1 MSKIPA
7 KVQGTPP
14 AVVTNDETRERRQ
27 AAQREAGL
35 LGPAALMA
43 MGLAGSALAAS
54 GRAPEEARAPQAGD
68 AAPTEPQSLVAADQA
83 AVPALPVDAQ
93 TEALERLV
101 AALAAEGGSL
111 VAADGAPAPAAVA
124 VAPIDAQTAAGEAGT
139 APVLSAAEVDVTL
152 AAPAAAPAEAPAADA
167 EILAQA
173 QAPAPAAGGA
183 ASGAATVAVDAV
195 AAAATSTG
203 LLTAVALGALVL
215 GVSSGGGGRSN
226 DTTAPT
232 VTVTDNKEAVVNAAG
247 GAILYTI
254 AFSEAVTGFTADDIT
269 VTGGTKGLFIALSAT
284 QYSLQVTP
292 QAGFEGNVQVS
303 VAAGAATDAANNAS
317 AASTTYQQ
325 LVDTKAPTVAI
336 TDDRAG
342 VTNGAIT
349 YTFTFAE
356 SVTGFSADDVAVVNG
371 TKGAFAGSGGVYT
384 LVVTPAAGFEG
395 DVTVNVA
402 ASAASDAAGNAS
414 AAATQSVQT
423 VDTKAPTVAITDNRV
438 GVANAA
444 VTYTF
449 TFSES
454 VTGFSA
460 DDVAVVNGTKGA
472 FAGSGSVYTL
482 VVTPTADF
490 EGDVTVN
497 VAASAASDATGN
509 ASTAATQSV
518 QAVDTKAPVVA
529 LSGGTAAI
537 VVKSNDGT
545 GNPST
550 VAITYDSDLD
560 AAKAPL
566 GSAFTIDVNVGG
578 VLSARTVQSVSID
591 GKVLTLTL
599 AGANIPLGA
608 TVTVAYA
615 DQAGDGAG
623 TQDLAGNEAAAGT
636 FVKIADGYVR
646 GAKIY
651 IDTNGNGQADPSAV
665 GALAADYYAGET
677 DAEGNFFL
685 PASAPKGTIIA
696 VGGVNI
702 DTGVPNDVPLK
713 APAGSTTV
721 NPLTTLVQAVL
732 ENNVGS
738 GAAAQTAEA
747 IDAATQAVATALG
760 ITGAGA
766 DLTRYDP
773 VAAAATDPSAQK
785 AAAKIATVF
794 ALAEGAG
801 AGSGQTV
808 LENLTTQVQAA
819 IENGATV
826 ALDDA
831 STLGAVLAGTNTS
844 LEVQSKIADAAKAIA
859 EAEDL
864 ADITKAQS
872 QFLDTVA
879 PASPKGLDLLAA
891 SDAGSS
897 DTDNLTNRTTV
908 SVRVALD
915 VSSADGSAA
924 VAGDQ
929 VFLLLEGAKVG
940 DARILTAADI
950 ANGYVDVDATG
961 LRNGVNNLVARIV
974 DQAGKSSDG
983 VQTPQLQIT
992 VDTSAPQPA
1001 VINAVGGDDLVNA
1014 AEQGS
1019 TLAGTAEAGARVAL
1033 TLGSVTRSA
1042 TADANGAW
1050 SYTLQAAD
1058 ITALGQGDKQLG
1070 VVVTDVAG
1078 NSSASVTRAF
1088 AVDTVA
1094 PTITAAITSVVD
1106 NVDPTT
1112 GALSSGATS
1121 NDQTLALSGTVGALG
1136 TGERVVVYDGAT
1148 RLGEATAGSQA
1159 GTWTFLTPHLANGAH
1174 ALSARVE
1181 DAAGNA
1187 GAASTAF
1194 NVTVDTAVPAATAQV
1209 AGFRVGAEN
1218 DGALSGTLTNDA
1230 TPRVNGTLQGALAD
1244 GQAVVVYDGATRL
1257 GTATVAQGGATW
1269 HFDTAGLT
1277 DGAHAF
1283 SAVVESAA
1291 GVQGAR
1297 SSAVALR
1304 IDTVAPSAPT
1314 IAVVAGNDVIGSA
1327 ETGATLSGTAE
1338 AGATVRLTLGA
1349 GNVRQ
1354 VQANAGGAWTYQL
1367 QLADVQAM
1375 GEGLETLQA
1384 SATDLAGNTST
1395 LPVDRPIR
1403 IDTEGPAAPSFTV
1416 GGDNAINAADRAQ
1429 TQTVSGMAEPGSSVT
1444 LTVGA
1449 GAGATVYRIASDAN
1463 TGAWS
1468 LTLSDADYAA
1478 LGQGG
1483 GKTVSAVATDGAG
1496 NSGQSRTVPV
1506 IVDTVAPALTP
1517 FGLAAGS
1524 DSGTKGDGRSN
1535 DTTPTFRVTAE
1546 AGAKLAFQVG
1556 TGAFVDVA
1564 DGTGAEQ
1571 TVDLPALSTDG
1582 TYTIT
1587 LRATDS
1593 VGNTTLRTG
1602 AYTLDTTPPAASSF
1616 GTVAGDNVVN
1626 STEAAAGVTVSG
1638 QAVPYATIVL
1648 RNGANTELGAA
1659 TIKANAAGAWSYT
1672 LSAAELQA
1680 MDQGGERLS
1689 VVARDAAD
1697 NDSTPATRDI
1707 TIDTLAPAAA
1717 PVIQQVIDDADGGT
1731 FTGALPSTN
1740 AVTNDQTL
1748 RLTGTA
1754 NGAVDGDR
1762 VAVFDG
1768 TVRLG
1773 DAEVGQGG
1781 AWSFTTPN
1789 LSNAA
1794 HNLSARVVDAA
1805 GNEGPAGAAFA
1816 VTVNAERPTATAA
1829 VTGFRVGENNAS
1841 ALQGAVTNDTSP
1853 AVAGTV
1859 TGTLAEGDVV
1869 VVYDGAT
1876 RLGLAQVTGSAWS
1889 YSASGLTSGVHDFS
1903 AVVES
1908 SAGTQGS
1915 RGAAVA
1921 LTVDTAPPVAPT
1933 INTVAGDNVINV
1945 LEQGVAITGTA
1956 EAGARVA
1963 LTLGSVGQSPNVQ
1976 TVTAGANGAWSYT
1989 LKQADITA
1997 LGQGTGIVVKATAT
2011 DAAGNSGAEATR
2023 TIEVDTQAPGAPV
2036 INAVAGDG
2044 IINAAERAEGVII
2057 TGTTNAGE
2065 GSRLTVTVAGNSYRV
2080 APAEGGQWAYRLSDA
2095 DFTALGQGGDKTVV
2109 VAATDKAG
2117 NTGVTATRSFS
2128 VDTVAP
2134 TLSQVALV
2142 VGSDSGSKGDGISN
2156 VTTPEFSFSAEAGLS
2171 YLGRVGDGQPQVITP
2186 VQDGTGLKVT
2196 VPAGALAEGPNTLT
2210 LRAIDAAGNFTDR
2223 SATYVLDTSR
2233 PGLAITSDEAPQSV
2247 AAIAGGSVVYT
2258 FTFNQPVTGF
2268 GADDVAVT
2276 GGSKGTFSGLSPT
2289 MYRLEVTP
2297 DAGAEGVLGVSVAA
2311 GAAQDV
2317 AGNGSLAQQAAAQA
2331 FDFRVPTVDITDNRA
2346 SATNGA
2352 ITYTIT
2358 FSEAVTGFTVEDVAV
2373 TGGVKE
2379 AFTPSTVAGE
2389 VGRVYTLVVV
2399 PNTGFEGNVTVNV
2412 AAGLAADAVGNPSLA
2427 AAQNVQLVDTKA
2439 PVFQSATSA
2448 SFAEN
2453 GTAAAY
2459 TASATDASGPVQYT
2473 LTGGADKDL
2482 FNIDAST
2489 GAVRFKTAPNFE
2501 ARLDAGA
2508 DNVYNVQITAADTF
2522 GQTAAR
2528 DVAIQVTNVNEAPTG
2543 AAIGPKIVALNVAQ
2557 GGAVSVAS
2565 AFSDVDAGDALSF
2578 SATGL
2583 PAGLSLGTDGRLTGT
2598 ATALTPAGTP
2608 ATVTVTAT
2616 DTLGLTAT
2624 QTFAL
2629 SVVRA
2634 PAVSAL
2640 TADVPAAK
2648 EGTAVVFTMKLS
2660 EAVSVTP
2667 TEGQTLTLGLSVDG
2681 QTLNASYDAP
2691 SSNPADATGGVLKF
2705 KAVVGGG
2712 NDAVVQV
2719 AGLSGA
2725 TIKGLSTQQDL
2736 TSPAG
2741 SEVAQFVVDN
2751 TAPTVTVTD
2760 NRNGLTNAA
2769 INYTFTFGEAV
2780 TGFSAEDVTVTNG
2793 AKGAFTPSAV
2803 AGEVGRVY
2811 TLVVTPTTGFEGNV
2825 TVDVAASAA
2834 SDAAGNAS
2842 TAAPR
2847 SVQAVDTKAPVAPV
2861 INSMADN
2868 TGNTGDRLTADRT
2881 PVLTVSAEPGA
2892 RIVLGTG
2899 GQPLADGSYTAVESS
2914 TNPGTYTVSVSANLP
2929 DGAYGLV
2936 AFDAAGNMS
2945 PTPQP
2950 GSNSTAGFLID
2961 GTSPGQATIVTLA
2974 DDTGSSGADRITQ
2987 DATPTMTVTA
2997 EPGAT
3002 LKVGQ
3007 NGVETTAAY
3016 TAVESTTSPG
3026 SYTIAFT
3033 GNLADGT
3040 YGVRVIDAAGNKDET
3055 AADAAKFTIDTQAP
3069 TAPTIA
3075 TVAGDNVIN
3084 ASEQSAVVS
3093 GTAPAN
3099 AVVTLSIGGTAR
3111 SVSADGSG
3119 AWTYTL
3125 QSADITAM
3133 GQGSETLSATVMDLA
3148 GNVSNPG
3155 TGSIS
3160 VDTVAPSL
3168 LGGVGISTTAAENQA
3183 TLYTAAA
3190 TDASGAVT
3198 YTLGGAD
3205 AALLTISSAGVVTLK
3220 TGVLDFDAAGSKKS
3234 FGFDVVAKDAANNS
3248 ATQAVVVNVTN
3259 VTSDD
3264 VVTRTTVSLDAL
3276 NPAGTQQT
3284 PATYDAS
3291 QGAFKFTDDITRTNV
3306 TEISGFGADDAME
3319 YLGLSDVGNLS
3330 IGNEGPDVSLN
3341 VNIEGTLST
3350 VILKGAAAALV
3361 AADPDAIVYDVD
3373 SFNALLVGDLV
3384 NIFQV

>member
-1 MSKIPA
+1 
-7 KVQGTPP
+7 
-14 AVVTNDETRERRQ
+14 
-27 AAQREAGL
+27 
-35 LGPAALMA
+35 
-43 MGLAGSALAAS
+43 
-54 GRAPEEARAPQAGD
+54 
-68 AAPTEPQSLVAADQA
+68 
-83 AVPALPVDAQ
+83 
-93 TEALERLV
+93 
-101 AALAAEGGSL
+101 
-111 VAADGAPAPAAVA
+111 
-124 VAPIDAQTAAGEAGT
+124 
-139 APVLSAAEVDVTL
+139 
-152 AAPAAAPAEAPAADA
+152 
-167 EILAQA
+167 
-173 QAPAPAAGGA
+173 
-183 ASGAATVAVDAV
+183 
-195 AAAATSTG
+195 
-203 LLTAVALGALVL
+203 
-215 GVSSGGGGRSN
+215 
-226 DTTAPT
+226 
-232 VTVTDNKEAVVNAAG
+232 
-247 GAILYTI
+247 
-254 AFSEAVTGFTADDIT
+254 
-269 VTGGTKGLFIALSAT
+269 
-284 QYSLQVTP
+284 
-292 QAGFEGNVQVS
+292 
-303 VAAGAATDAANNAS
+303 
-317 AASTTYQQ
+317 
-325 LVDTKAPTVAI
+325 
-336 TDDRAG
+336 
-342 VTNGAIT
+342 
-349 YTFTFAE
+349 
-356 SVTGFSADDVAVVNG
+356 
-371 TKGAFAGSGGVYT
+371 
-384 LVVTPAAGFEG
+384 
-395 DVTVNVA
+395 
-402 ASAASDAAGNAS
+402 
-414 AAATQSVQT
+414 
-423 VDTKAPTVAITDNRV
+423 
-438 GVANAA
+438 
-444 VTYTF
+444 
-449 TFSES
+449 
-454 VTGFSA
+454 
-460 DDVAVVNGTKGA
+460 
-472 FAGSGSVYTL
+472 
-482 VVTPTADF
+482 
-490 EGDVTVN
+490 
-497 VAASAASDATGN
+497 
-509 ASTAATQSV
+509 
-518 QAVDTKAPVVA
+518 
-529 LSGGTAAI
+529 
-537 VVKSNDGT
+537 
-545 GNPST
+545 
-550 VAITYDSDLD
+550 
-560 AAKAPL
+560 
-566 GSAFTIDVNVGG
+566 
-578 VLSARTVQSVSID
+578 
-591 GKVLTLTL
+591 
-599 AGANIPLGA
+599 
-608 TVTVAYA
+608 
-615 DQAGDGAG
+615 
-623 TQDLAGNEAAAGT
+623 
-636 FVKIADGYVR
+636 
-646 GAKIY
+646 
-651 IDTNGNGQADPSAV
+651 
-665 GALAADYYAGET
+665 
-677 DAEGNFFL
+677 
-685 PASAPKGTIIA
+685 
-696 VGGVNI
+696 
-702 DTGVPNDVPLK
+702 
-713 APAGSTTV
+713 
-721 NPLTTLVQAVL
+721 
-732 ENNVGS
+732 
-738 GAAAQTAEA
+738 
-747 IDAATQAVATALG
+747 
-760 ITGAGA
+760 
-766 DLTRYDP
+766 
-773 VAAAATDPSAQK
+773 
-785 AAAKIATVF
+785 
-794 ALAEGAG
+794 
-801 AGSGQTV
+801 
-808 LENLTTQVQAA
+808 
-819 IENGATV
+819 
-826 ALDDA
+826 
-831 STLGAVLAGTNTS
+831 
-844 LEVQSKIADAAKAIA
+844 
-859 EAEDL
+859 
-864 ADITKAQS
+864 
-872 QFLDTVA
+872 
-879 PASPKGLDLLAA
+879 
-891 SDAGSS
+891 
-897 DTDNLTNRTTV
+897 
-908 SVRVALD
+908 
-915 VSSADGSAA
+915 
-924 VAGDQ
+924 
-929 VFLLLEGAKVG
+929 
-940 DARILTAADI
+940 
-950 ANGYVDVDATG
+950 
-961 LRNGVNNLVARIV
+961 
-974 DQAGKSSDG
+974 
-983 VQTPQLQIT
+983 
-992 VDTSAPQPA
+992 
-1001 VINAVGGDDLVNA
+1001 
-1014 AEQGS
+1014 
-1019 TLAGTAEAGARVAL
+1019 
-1033 TLGSVTRSA
+1033 
-1042 TADANGAW
+1042 
-1050 SYTLQAAD
+1050 
-1058 ITALGQGDKQLG
+1058 
-1070 VVVTDVAG
+1070 VVTDVAG

-1416 GGDNAINAADRAQ
+1416 GGDNEINAADRAQ

-1535 DTTPTFRVTAE
+1535 DTTPTFKVTAE

-1602 AYTLDTTPPAASSF
+1602 AYTLDTTPPAAASF

-1680 MDQGGERLS
+1680 MGQGGERLS

-1754 NGAVDGDR
+1754 SGAVDGDR

-1805 GNEGPAGAAFA
+1805 GNEGPAGTAFA

-1889 YSASGLTSGVHDFS
+1889 YSASGLTSGLHDFS

-2044 IINAAERAEGVII
+2044 IINAAERAEGVSI

-2095 DFTALGQGGDKTVV
+2095 DFTALGQGADKTVV

-2142 VGSDSGSKGDGISN
+2142 AGSDSGAKGDGISN

-2399 PNTGFEGNVTVNV
+2399 PNAGFEGNVTVNV

-2565 AFSDVDAGDALSF
+2565 AFSDVDADDALSF

-2681 QTLNASYDAP
+2681 QTLNASYDAEN
-2691 SSNPADATGGVLKF
+2691 STPADATGGVLKF

-2751 TAPTVTVTD
+2751 TAPAVTVTD
-2760 NRNGLTNAA
+2760 NRNGLTNGA

-2793 AKGAFTPSAV
+2793 AKGAFTPSTV
-2803 AGEVGRVY
+2803 AGEAGRVY

-2842 TAAPR
+2842 TAAPQ
-2847 SVQAVDTKAPVAPV
+2847 SVQAVDTKPTAVTITDNREGLTNGAITYTFTFAEAVTGFTADDVTVANGTKGVFTPSTAAGEAGRVYTLVVTPTAGFEGNVTVDVAASAASDAAGNASTAALQSVQAVDTKVPTVAITDNREGLTNGAITYTFTFAEAVTGFTADDVTVANGAKGAFTPSTVAGEAGRVYTLVVTPTTSFEGNVTVDVAASAASDVAGNASTAALQSVQAVDTKPPAVTITDNREGLTNGAITYTFTFAEAVTGFTADDVTVANGAKGAFTPSTVAGEAGRVYTLAITPTTGFEGNVTVDVAASAASDAAGNASTAALQSVQAVDNKAPVAPV
-2861 INSMADN
+2861 IASIADN

-2974 DDTGSSGADRITQ
+2974 DDTGSSGADRITK

-3099 AVVTLSIGGTAR
+3099 AVVALSIGGTAR
-3111 SVSADGSG
+3111 SVTADGSG

-3160 VDTVAPSL
+3160 VDTVGPSL

-3373 SFNALLVGDLV
+3373 SFNALPVGDLVGLGGTQPPTDTTPPVITGGASVSTTAVENQATLYTAVATDASGAVSYTLVGTDATLLSISSAGVVTLKTGVLDFDASGAKKSYSFDVVAKDAANNSATQAVVVNVTNVTSDDVVTRTTVSLDALNPAGTQQTPATYDASQGAFKFTDDITKTNVTEISGFGADDALEYLGLSGVGNLSIGNEGPDVSLNVNIEGTLSTVILKGAAAALVAADPDAIVYDVDSFNALLVGDLV